1 MVESGVAPQAVST
14 YAEQECQAAFLNG
27 RAVFCRNWPYM
38 YALAGEEAQSNIE
51 PGQIGVAPLPVA
63 AGQDQSFSGLGGW
76 NFYLNAASSAEEKD
90 AAYEFVKFATSPEQQ
105 KYRALNGSFLP
116 TLKDLY
122 DDKEIVQK
130 VPVIKLGESAIK
142 NARPRP
148 LSPYYSDMSLV
159 MAEQFN
165 ASVKGAKSPEEA
177 ASTLDNRLQEIVE
190 QAS

>member
-1 MVESGVAPQAVST
+1 
-14 YAEQECQAAFLNG
+14 
-27 RAVFCRNWPYM
+27 M
-38 YALAGEEAQSNIE
+38 YALAGQEGQSHIG
-51 PGQIGVAPLPVA
+51 PGQVGVAPLPVA
-63 AGQDQSFSGLGGW
+63 AGQEESFSGLGGW
-76 NFYLNAASSAEEKD
+76 NFYLNAASPEEGKD
-90 AAYEFVKFATSPEQQ
+90 AVYEFVKFATSPEQQ

-122 DDKEIVQK
+122 DEEEMVEK
-130 VPVIKLGESAIK
+130 VPVIALGESAIK

-165 ASVKGAKSPEEA
+165 ASVKGTKSPEGA
-177 ASTLDNRLQEIVE
+177 AETLDDRLQEIVE